1 MKKFGTAILSIVLLI
16 SVTIAQTKKAD
27 TLAKVTA
34 NKTDTIAKGSVKKT
48 DTIAKAPLKKADTV
62 AKAPVKKADTAI
74 AKAPASKVDTVTRP
88 QGRVHTLDKIA
99 GVVGSGII
107 LQSDI
112 ELKYASY
119 LAQGN
124 PPNPDI
130 KCNILQGLLT
140 QKLLAQQAVIDS
152 VDVKD
157 DEVDG
162 DVDRRMRGMIQRAG
176 GQDRLE
182 QFLGRSVIQYKD
194 EIRPD
199 IKEGLIA
206 QKMQQKITSNV
217 NTTPQDVKMFY
228 DKIPKD
234 SLPSFNKEVE
244 VGEIVFNPKLNNA
257 EKEAY
262 KAKAEELRTRIKN
275 GEDFAAMARLYSQ
288 DPGSAPQGGD
298 LGFNDRTSFVKEFS
312 AMAFKLKAG
321 DISPVFETDF
331 GFHFLQV
338 IERRGEQV
346 HVRHILIVPAIT
358 QASLDRAK
366 AKADSVYD
374 LMKKNKT
381 VDFSTAASFY
391 SDNKD
396 TKYNGGMMLNADNV
410 ETRSTY
416 IPTDKLDPQVALITD
431 TMKVGSISKP
441 QLITGSDGK
450 KGYKILY
457 LKSSTDAHKANLA
470 QDYPKIKEYATNDKI
485 NRTVSEWFQKRRK
498 ETFIKIDPEYL
509 SCPQLQGWSTPATVT
524 TAEVKP

>member
-1 MKKFGTAILSIVLLI
+1 MRKFGIFVFSLVLFVMTAS
-16 SVTIAQTKKAD
+16 AQ
-27 TLAKVTA
+27 
-34 NKTDTIAKGSVKKT
+34 
-48 DTIAKAPLKKADTV
+48 
-62 AKAPVKKADTAI
+62 
-74 AKAPASKVDTVTRP
+74 
-88 QGRVHTLDKIA
+88 VHTLDKIA

-124 PPNPDI
+124 QPNPAI
-130 KCNILQGLLT
+130 KCQILQSLLT

-157 DEVDG
+157 DEVDN
-162 DVDRRMRGMIQRAG
+162 DVDRRMRSMIQRAG

-199 IKEGLIA
+199 IKEALIA
-206 QKMQQKITSNV
+206 QKMQQKITANV
-217 NTTPQDVKMFY
+217 NTTPADVEKFFNA
-228 DKIPKD
+228 IPKD

-244 VGEIVFNPKLNNA
+244 VGEIVFYPKLNES
-257 EKEAY
+257 EKAAY
-262 KAKAEELRTRIKN
+262 RQKAEDLLKRVKN
-275 GEDFAAMARLYSQ
+275 GEDFGALARLYSQ
-288 DPGSAPQGGD
+288 DPGSALEGGD
-298 LGFNDRTSFVKEFS
+298 LGFSDRSAYVKEFA

-321 DISPVFETDF
+321 EISPVFETEF

-346 HVRHILIVPAIT
+346 HVRHILIIPAIT

-374 LMKKNKT
+374 LLMKNKKI
-381 VDFSTAASFY
+381 DFSSAAAYY
-391 SDNKD
+391 SDNKE
-396 TKYNGGMMLNADNV
+396 TKYNGGMLLNADNV
-410 ETRSTY
+410 ETRTTY

-431 TMKVGSISKP
+431 TMKVGGISKP
-441 QLITGSDGK
+441 QLFVGQDK
-450 KGYKILY
+450 KQSYKILY
-457 LKSSTDAHKANLA
+457 LKSSTNAHKMSLS

-485 NRTVSEWFQKRRK
+485 NRTVSEWFQKKRK
-498 ETFIKIDPEYL
+498 QTFIKIDPEYQ
-509 SCPQLQGWSTPATVT
+509 SCPSLKGWATPET
-524 TAEVKP
+524 TAAVKP

>member
-1 MKKFGTAILSIVLLI
+1 MRKLGIAILSIISII
-16 SVTIAQTKKAD
+16 SVARAQ
-27 TLAKVTA
+27 
-34 NKTDTIAKGSVKKT
+34 
-48 DTIAKAPLKKADTV
+48 
-62 AKAPVKKADTAI
+62 
-74 AKAPASKVDTVTRP
+74 
-88 QGRVHTLDKIA
+88 VHTLDKIA

-124 PPNPDI
+124 PPNPSI
-130 KCNILQGLLT
+130 KCQILQSLLT
-140 QKLLAQQAVIDS
+140 QKLLAQQAIIDS
-152 VDVKD
+152 VEVKNDDVD
-157 DEVDG
+157 N

-176 GQDRLE
+176 GQERLE

-217 NTTPQDVKMFY
+217 NTTPQDVKKFF
-228 DKIPKD
+228 DAIPKD

-244 VGEIVFNPKLNNA
+244 VGEIVFSPKLTKD

-262 KAKAEELRTRIKN
+262 RQKAEDLRKRVVG
-275 GEDFAAMARLYSQ
+275 GEDFGAMARLYSQ
-288 DPGSAPQGGD
+288 DPGSATEGGD
-298 LGFNDRTSFVKEFS
+298 LGFNDRTAYVKEFS

-321 DISPVFETDF
+321 EISPVFETDF

-346 HVRHILIVPAIT
+346 HVRHILIIPAVT
-358 QASLDRAK
+358 QPSLDRAK
-366 AKADSVYD
+366 AKADTVYN
-374 LMKKNKT
+374 LLIKNKS
-381 VDFSTAASFY
+381 VDFSRAAAIY
-391 SDNKD
+391 SDSKD

-431 TMKVGSISKP
+431 TMKVGGVSKP
-441 QLITGSDGK
+441 QLFTAQDGK
-450 KGYKILY
+450 KSYKILY
-457 LKSSTDAHKANLA
+457 LKSTTSAHKASLT
-470 QDYPKIKEYATNDKI
+470 QDYPKLKEYATNAKI
-485 NRTVSEWFQKRRK
+485 NRTVSEWFEKKRK
-498 ETFIKIDPEYL
+498 QTFIKIDPQYQ
-509 SCPQLQGWSTPATVT
+509 SCPSLQGWGTPE
-524 TAEVKP
+524 TAAAAKP

>member
-1 MKKFGTAILSIVLLI
+1 MRKFGLAILSII
-16 SVTIAQTKKAD
+16 SVI
-27 TLAKVTA
+27 
-34 NKTDTIAKGSVKKT
+34 S
-48 DTIAKAPLKKADTV
+48 IAKA
-62 AKAPVKKADTAI
+62 
-74 AKAPASKVDTVTRP
+74 
-88 QGRVHTLDKIA
+88 QVHTLDKIA

-124 PPNPDI
+124 PPNPAI
-130 KCNILQGLLT
+130 KCQILQSLLT

-152 VDVKD
+152 VEVKD
-157 DEVDG
+157 DEVDN

-176 GQDRLE
+176 GQERLE

-199 IKEGLIA
+199 IKEALIA
-206 QKMQQKITSNV
+206 QKMQQKITTNV
-217 NTTPQDVKMFY
+217 NTTPQDVKKFF
-228 DKIPKD
+228 DAIPKD

-244 VGEIVFNPKLNNA
+244 VGEIVFQPKLTKD

-262 KAKAEELRTRIKN
+262 RQKAEDLRKRVIG
-275 GEDFAAMARLYSQ
+275 GEDFGAMARLYSQ
-288 DPGSAPQGGD
+288 DPGSATEGGD
-298 LGFNDRTSFVKEFS
+298 LGFNDRTAYVKEFS
-312 AMAFKLKAG
+312 ATAFKLKAG
-321 DISPVFETDF
+321 EISQVFETDF

-346 HVRHILIVPAIT
+346 HVRHILIIPALT

-366 AKADSVYD
+366 AKADSIYD
-374 LMKKNKT
+374 QLLKNKKI
-381 VDFSTAASFY
+381 DFSSAAAYY
-391 SDNKD
+391 SDSKD

-410 ETRSTY
+410 EARTTH

-441 QLITGSDGK
+441 QLFTGQDGK
-450 KGYKILY
+450 KSYKILY
-457 LKSSTDAHKANLA
+457 LKSTTNAHKANLS
-470 QDYPKIKEYATNDKI
+470 QDYPKLKEYATNDKI
-485 NRTVSEWFQKRRK
+485 NRTVSDWFRKKRK
-498 ETFIKIDPEYL
+498 QTFIKIDPQYQ
-509 SCPQLQGWSTPATVT
+509 SCPTLQGWGTPDT